1 MTYCHKVMKWSTQI
15 WYSQSLTRGTLFY
28 DSLQSYTCADSLS
41 SDYHQPP
48 AMIDV
53 VNSSGTDGTPSEL
66 DLNTA
71 NLKDNPQGPTFN
83 QLFEQPTPF
92 SGLEQQ

>member
-1 MTYCHKVMKWSTQI
+1 
-15 WYSQSLTRGTLFY
+15 
-28 DSLQSYTCADSLS
+28 
-41 SDYHQPP
+41 
-48 AMIDV
+48 MIDV